1 MADGSINIDLLLNDK
16 SDPTWTEFN
25 VKAEKQGK
33 SGYEKFKDAFK
44 GDPLVAK
51 LEAQADKA
59 GINDFRELLNKLPK
73 EKQTEL
79 LAKAQKGEAIDFQK
93 FIKDIP
99 DAKKIMLEAQA
110 KRAGIDNFEELLK
123 KLPKKTLT
131 DLQTRA
137 EKGEVINFEKEL
149 RKLPSKVVSTVELND
164 NASTGL
170 RSLKQQA
177 EEVGDKFHRI
187 KEIAVG
193 TFIGSAVAGGIRTI
207 TGFVAGLGQE
217 ALSSSDALQKFKSTM
232 QLGGFGEKEIDSAT
246 KQVKK
251 YADDTVYDLGTVSN
265 TTAQLAANGVKDYMG
280 LTEAAGNLNAQAGG
294 NAETFK
300 SVAMMLTQTAGA
312 GKLTTENWN
321 QLADAIPGASG
332 VLQKAM
338 KENGAYTGNFRDAM
352 ANGQV
357 SADEFND
364 ALTKLGSND
373 AAKKAAT
380 ATNTF
385 EGAWGALEANVVS
398 GLDSIIDRIGKDKLT
413 GVINQLA
420 DVSTNAFGAI
430 ADVVARLFDYI
441 GTHKKEISSLVN
453 SVKTIAGAFIGGI
466 WDIAKGTLTGIAGA
480 FGLIGTDSKK
490 AHDPL
495 KVLSDI
501 LGEVAKHKDLIR
513 ALGAAIAAAFVTN
526 KIIGFVTAMN
536 AFIKA
541 QSLATIGQKL
551 LNLAMK
557 ANPIG
562 IIITILVALGVAF
575 YELYKHNKKFREFI
589 DGLVKGAAD
598 FFKGIGKWF
607 GEAGKAI
614 GDFFGGLTKWAEQG
628 IKDIG
633 KFFGGLGK
641 WFGGIGKSIGSG
653 AGAIGKWFDGL
664 VKGFIKGWDKF
675 IEITVKLAKGF
686 GKVLLYAL
694 AVPIGIAIII
704 TKPLVEPLKKI
715 FNALISWTKKAW
727 KGLTSFLEKIWD
739 PIQKTWT
746 KSWNAISNLFSKVL
760 NGIKKIFTNAINN
773 IKKILTVGL
782 KVISKA
788 WSTTWNAISNV
799 FGKIWKGLQK
809 VLENELKFYKKIFT
823 ATLSFIT
830 KLWDKSWDFVSDVF
844 EKIWN
849 GIKKFFNP
857 IIKWLENIISDALNG
872 IKKAWNRSWD
882 AIFDFFSDTWNN
894 IKHTGRKGINALKD
908 TLGDVLGK
916 IGKTFSN
923 TWDGI
928 KNGFGAMWDGLKSLA
943 GKGIN
948 AVIKIPNAGIEG
960 INGLIHDFGGPKSAL
975 SKIPKV
981 AFATGTGAFGN
992 MRRAITN
999 PTMAVLN
1006 DGFDSPET
1014 GNKEAL
1020 IHPNG
1025 AMEIVQG
1032 RNTERLLMPGTE
1044 VLNASELSML
1054 MGSQHFASGTGF
1066 LGSIWDDVKGA
1077 GSWVG
1082 KTASNAWD
1090 GIKSATEKYTKMF
1103 GFITNAI
1110 AHPVKTLENVFDPK
1124 SGGMGNMMDG
1134 LATGTFKHVKSQA
1147 VDWWKSLWGMA
1158 NDEASGG
1165 GGSSE
1170 LLKEVIKL
1178 GTGKPYVWG
1187 ATGPDSFD
1195 CSGLVQ
1201 DALKQMGKSFPH
1213 YSGDQFSSSTA
1224 VSDPKS
1230 GDLAFFGEGGSQHVG
1245 VYGGNGKM
1253 FSAMSPGS
1261 NPNIGWAKVSDWSEK
1276 LAGYHRVPGLKSDD
1290 SKSSSSNPMAS
1301 LIKGQVG
1308 GMFDWIKKFIAPTQ
1322 DSPGEPAG
1330 DGVGRWKSD
1339 VTKAL
1344 GKLGLSTSGGM
1355 VSKVLRQIQTES
1367 GGNAGAMGGN
1377 DGLADGN
1384 ATGLMQVKPGTF
1396 RAYAAAGHT
1405 NIMNGYDNILAG
1417 LAYAKSRYG
1426 SDLSFL
1432 GQGHGYA
1439 NGGRTHGIGIVGE
1452 VPGEDEWVTNPNRQ
1466 TADRN
1471 IIGSIKETAQK
1482 QPNSFAAKLANI
1494 VNGAKSGMQ
1503 NVMSQQPAI
1512 AGGSTF
1518 NNNGGV
1524 DLSGDVHMTIQMDSG
1539 EVARATYPKIKIL
1552 QNQEIQLKGQTTG
1565 NTYGY

>member
-1 MADGSINIDLLLNDK
+1 MILGKVISFVEKNKNTIVAVFGGIEEVISKTFGIIGNVLSMFATSFKYNVLGVVSDGSVGKKVDGIKRSFEGLVEAIKPVAKAIGGFVGVLTGGVFSIFANIIKGIADGFTNAGNS
-16 SDPTWTEFN
+16 
-25 VKAEKQGK
+25 
-33 SGYEKFKDAFK
+33 
-44 GDPLVAK
+44 
-51 LEAQADKA
+51 ADKA
-59 GINDFRELLNKLPK
+59 KKKFDFSGVFDVIVTLSQELNILFGALTEIAKPLGEIIGAIGSGVFEVFVDVISDIVGSFKAMVGEAKGATENINPVAKALEGIAKHKNALKAIGLAIGSIAVA
-73 EKQTEL
+73 L
-79 LAKAQKGEAIDFQK
+79 LAVKGAVGVFKMVSDGITVVR
-93 FIKDIP
+93 I
-99 DAKKIMLEAQA
+99 AIMLFGDAWKA
-110 KRAGIDNFEELLK
+110 LNTIMKANIF
-123 KLPKKTLT
+123 
-131 DLQTRA
+131 
-137 EKGEVINFEKEL
+137 VII
-149 RKLPSKVVSTVELND
+149 VTAV
-164 NASTGL
+164 
-170 RSLKQQA
+170 
-177 EEVGDKFHRI
+177 
-187 KEIAVG
+187 IAVG
-193 TFIGSAVAGGIRTI
+193 
-207 TGFVAGLGQE
+207 L
-217 ALSSSDALQKFKSTM
+217 
-232 QLGGFGEKEIDSAT
+232 
-246 KQVKK
+246 
-251 YADDTVYDLGTVSN
+251 
-265 TTAQLAANGVKDYMG
+265 
-280 LTEAAGNLNAQAGG
+280 
-294 NAETFK
+294 
-300 SVAMMLTQTAGA
+300 
-312 GKLTTENWN
+312 
-321 QLADAIPGASG
+321 
-332 VLQKAM
+332 
-338 KENGAYTGNFRDAM
+338 
-352 ANGQV
+352 
-357 SADEFND
+357 
-364 ALTKLGSND
+364 
-373 AAKKAAT
+373 
-380 ATNTF
+380 
-385 EGAWGALEANVVS
+385 
-398 GLDSIIDRIGKDKLT
+398 
-413 GVINQLA
+413 
-420 DVSTNAFGAI
+420 
-430 ADVVARLFDYI
+430 
-441 GTHKKEISSLVN
+441 
-453 SVKTIAGAFIGGI
+453 
-466 WDIAKGTLTGIAGA
+466 
-480 FGLIGTDSKK
+480 
-490 AHDPL
+490 
-495 KVLSDI
+495 
-501 LGEVAKHKDLIR
+501 
-513 ALGAAIAAAFVTN
+513 
-526 KIIGFVTAMN
+526 
-536 AFIKA
+536 
-541 QSLATIGQKL
+541 
-551 LNLAMK
+551 
-557 ANPIG
+557 
-562 IIITILVALGVAF
+562 AF

-633 KFFGGLGK
+633 KFFGGIGK
-641 WFGGIGKSIGSG
+641 WFGGVGKSIGSG

-664 VKGFIKGWDKF
+664 VKGFVKGWDKF

-686 GKVLLYAL
+686 GKLLLYAL
-694 AVPIGIAIII
+694 AVPVGIAIII
-704 TKPLVEPLKKI
+704 AKPLVEPLKKI
-715 FNALISWTKKAW
+715 FNTLISWTKKAW

-773 IKKILTVGL
+773 IEKVLTVGL
-782 KVISKA
+782 KVISKV
-788 WSTTWNAISNV
+788 WSTAWNAISNV

-809 VLENELKFYKKIFT
+809 YVENELNFWKKIFT
-823 ATLSFIT
+823 VTLSFIT
-830 KLWDKSWDFVSDVF
+830 KLWDRSWDYVSDTF

-849 GIKKFFNP
+849 GIKKFFKP
-857 IIKWLENIISDALNG
+857 IIKWLEDVISDALNG

-882 AIFDFFSDTWNN
+882 AIFDFFSDTWNS
-894 IKHTGRKGINALKD
+894 IKRTGSKGINSLKD
-908 TLGDVLGK
+908 TLSGVLDK
-916 IGKTFSN
+916 IGKTFSD

-928 KNGFGAMWDGLKSLA
+928 KNGFGAMWDGLKTLA

-948 AVIKIPNAGIEG
+948 AVIKIPNTGIDG

-999 PTMAVLN
+999 PTMAILN
-1006 DGFDSPET
+1006 DGNDSPET

-1025 AMEIVQG
+1025 AMEVIQG

-1066 LGSIWDDVKGA
+1066 LGSIWDGVKGA

-1082 KTASNAWD
+1082 KTAGNAWD

-1124 SGGMGNMMDG
+1124 SGGMGNMMNG
-1134 LATGTFKHVKSQA
+1134 LATGTFKHAKSQA

-1201 DALKQMGKSFPH
+1201 DALRQMGKSFPH
-1213 YSGDQFSSSTA
+1213 YSGDQFNSSTA

-1322 DSPGEPAG
+1322 DSPAEPAG
-1330 DGVGRWKSD
+1330 DGVGRWKDD
-1339 VTKAL
+1339 VTRAL

-1367 GGNAGAMGGN
+1367 GGNASAVGGN
-1377 DGLADGN
+1377 DGLSDGN

-1512 AGGSTF
+1512 AGGNTF
-1518 NNNGGV
+1518 NNSGNV
-1524 DLSGDVHMTIQMDSG
+1524 DLSGDVHMTIKMDSG